1 MLTLGIFTV
10 KRFTLFKGNYYTYGG
25 FGDYLAAMRTQFDRT
40 ILVAHVKEMPPPYG
54 HYQIPVK
61 ADLDIVHLPQVRS
74 EIGTWLTMPIVF
86 WRSWQASKSMDLAH
100 ARMPNHTGII
110 GAFICR
116 LRGVPV
122 FCQVIADWYVE
133 AQRMPVTRKYGLG
146 LVMKLHLYLY
156 DILER
161 LVCRG
166 QLVFAQGQTCY
177 NKHAQSSNCDLVLS
191 SAHHVEDIVPPL
203 PRFRRGPYTILT
215 VARLTGV
222 KNQALVL
229 QALSKLLADGEDWRI
244 VFVGEGPH
252 RAKLEAEVATLGLN
266 GRVNFAGQIER
277 GKQLWEYYD
286 GADCFVLASRS
297 EGTPKVLL
305 EAMARGL
312 PIVAS
317 AVAGIPT
324 SVSHE
329 ERGLLFKDNDVLE
342 LVASLRRMATEPNLR
357 ERMVANAHR
366 FCKEHTVEWATGT
379 MLQKVFTQWP
389 HLRDK
394 LMRTMQWS

>member
-1 MLTLGIFTV
+1 MSTLGIFTV
-10 KRFTLFKGNYYTYGG
+10 KRLSLFEGNYYTYGG
-25 FGDYLAAMRTQFDRT
+25 FGDYLASMRVQFDRT
-40 ILVAHVKEMPPPYG
+40 ILVAHVKEMPPPTG
-54 HYQIPVK
+54 HYQIPGGE
-61 ADLDIVHLPQVRS
+61 DLEIVGLPQVRS

-86 WRSWQASKSMDLAH
+86 WRAWQASKGMDLAH

-116 LRGVPV
+116 LRGIPV

-156 DILER
+156 DLMER

-166 QLVFAQGQTCY
+166 QLVFAQGRSCCD
-177 NKHAQSSNCDLVLS
+177 KHAQHSNCELVLS
-191 SAHHVEDIVPPL
+191 TAHHVEDIIPPL
-203 PRFRRGPYTILT
+203 PRFERRPYTILT

-222 KNQALVL
+222 KNHTLIL
-229 QALSKLLADGEDWRI
+229 QALAKLSSDGEDWRV

-252 RAKLEAEVATLGLN
+252 REKLEAEVATLGLN
-266 GRVNFAGQIER
+266 GQVTFVGQIER
-277 GKQLWEYYD
+277 GKQLWQYYD
-286 GADCFVLASRS
+286 KADCFVLSSRS

-317 AVAGIPT
+317 AVAGVPT
-324 SVSHE
+324 SVAHE
-329 ERGLLFKDNDVLE
+329 ERGLLFNDNDVTE
-342 LVASLRRMATEPNLR
+342 LVASIRRMEAEPVLR
-357 ERMVANAHR
+357 ERMVANAHT
-366 FCKEHTVEWATGT
+366 FCREHTVEVATAN
-379 MLQKVFTQWP
+379 MLQKVFKQWP
-389 HLRDK
+389 HFQK
-394 LMRTMQWS
+394 KSAMPK

>member
-1 MLTLGIFTV
+1 MSTLGIFTV
-10 KRFTLFKGNYYTYGG
+10 KRLTLFEGNYYTYGG
-25 FGDYLAAMRTQFDRT
+25 FGDYLASMRARFDHT
-40 ILVAHVKEMPPPYG
+40 ILVAHVKEMPPPTG
-54 HYQIPVK
+54 HYQIPK
-61 ADLDIVHLPQVRS
+61 TEDLEIVGLPQVRS

-86 WRSWQASKSMDLAH
+86 WRAWQASKGMDLAH

-116 LRGVPV
+116 LRGIPV

-156 DILER
+156 DLMER
-161 LVCRG
+161 LVCRD
-166 QLVFAQGQTCY
+166 QLVFAQGRTCY
-177 NKHAQSSNCDLVLS
+177 EKHARHSNCELVLS
-191 SAHHVEDIVPPL
+191 TAHHVEDIVPPL
-203 PRFRRGPYTILT
+203 PRFERRPYTILT

-222 KNQALVL
+222 KNHTLIL
-229 QALSKLLADGEDWRI
+229 QALAKLLSDGEDWRI

-252 RAKLEAEVATLGLN
+252 RAKLETKVETLRLN
-266 GRVNFAGQIER
+266 GRVIFSGQIQR
-277 GKQLWEYYD
+277 GKQLWQYYD
-286 GADCFVLASRS
+286 EADCFVLSSRS

-317 AVAGIPT
+317 AVAGVPT

-329 ERGLLFKDNDVLE
+329 ERGLLFKDNDVME
-342 LVASLRRMATEPNLR
+342 LVACLRRLAVEPNLR
-357 ERMVANAHR
+357 ERMVVNAHR
-366 FCKEHTVEWATGT
+366 FCRVHTVEGATEK
-379 MLQKVFTQWP
+379 MLQKVFSRWP
-389 HLRDK
+389 HFQNK
-394 LMRTMQWS
+394 STMPK